1 MRTSLPASGGGRTSE
16 VEGLALLGT
25 VRCGGLRGGFRGG
38 QGGSVEVKME
48 VGRFGVRVRKKRFSF
63 FVF

>member
-1 MRTSLPASGGGRTSE
+1 MRTSLSASGGGSTSK
-16 VEGLALLGT
+16 VEGSMLLGT
-25 VRCGGLRGGFRGG
+25 VRCGGLCEGFRGG

-48 VGRFGVRVRKKRFSF
+48 VGRFGERVGKKRFSF